1 MIKTKENRAHYFW
14 GEHCDSWVFH
24 KSENL
29 VVKQEIMPP
38 KTAEKLHF
46 HEVAHQFFYI
56 LKGEATF
63 YIEEEKFTVKSN
75 EGITIEPKKKHF
87 IANETSENLEF
98 LVISN
103 PSTDEDR
110 VLVNHTLSK

>member
-1 MIKTKENRAHYFW
+1 MVKSKENTEHYFW
-14 GEHCDSWVFH
+14 GENCDSWVFH
-24 KSENL
+24 NHENL
-29 VVKQEIMPP
+29 MIKNEMIPP
-38 KTAEKLHF
+38 KTSEKLHF
-46 HEVAHQFFYI
+46 HQFAQQFFYI

-63 YIEEEKFTVKSN
+63 YIEEEKFMIKSG
-75 EGITIEPKKKHF
+75 EGIAIEPKKKHY

-110 VLVNHTLSK
+110 VLV

>member
-1 MIKTKENRAHYFW
+1 MIKTKANSEHYFL

-24 KSENL
+24 NNDNL
-29 VVKQEIMPP
+29 VVKQEMMPP
-38 KTAEKLHF
+38 KTSEKLHF
-46 HEVAHQFFYI
+46 HKLAQQFFYI

-63 YIEEEKFTVKSN
+63 YIEEEKFTVKSRG
-75 EGITIEPKKKHF
+75 GIAIEPKKKHYF
-87 IANETSENLEF
+87 ANESDENLEF

-110 VLVNHTLSK
+110 VLV